1 MFILIVSGLS
11 GSGKST
17 ALRVLEDLDYFCL
30 DNLPPQLINTFL
42 NLCEKSS
49 KKINKIALGIDIR
62 EGEFLNKIHK
72 EIKFLKDSGN
82 SVEFIF
88 LESSNET
95 LIKRFKETRR
105 KHPLAQKG
113 NLKEGIEIE
122 RLALKKIRKSSDHV
136 IDTSLLNI
144 HQLKKI
150 INEIYGD
157 SEKQQI
163 IINIMSYGY
172 KYGIPDDTDLMID
185 VRFLPNPQ
193 FIDKL
198 KHLDGT
204 DKRIQNYVLKNEE
217 STIFLK
223 KLVDLLDFLFEKY
236 ILEGKSYLNLS
247 IGCTGGKHRSVVIVE
262 ELVNKFK
269 KYKPNRIHRDKDRP
283 RI

>member
-1 MFILIVSGLS
+1 MFILILSGLS

-17 ALRVLEDLDYFCL
+17 ALGVLEDLDYFCL
-30 DNLPPQLINTFL
+30 DKLPPQLINTFL

-82 SVEFIF
+82 SVEFLF

-113 NLKEGIEIE
+113 NLKEGIENE
-122 RLALKKIRKSSDHV
+122 RLALKRIRKSSDHV
-136 IDTSLLNI
+136 IDTSFLNI

-150 INEIYGD
+150 IKEIYGD
-157 SEKQQI
+157 SEKQQLI
-163 IINIMSYGY
+163 MNIMSFGY
-172 KYGIPDDTDLMID
+172 KYGIPDDTDLMFD

-204 DKRIQNYVLKNEE
+204 DKRIKNYVLKNEE
-217 STIFLK
+217 STLFLK

-236 ILEGKSYLNLS
+236 IIEGKSYLNLS

-262 ELVNKFK
+262 ELINKFK
-269 KYKPNRIHRDKDRP
+269 KYKPNIIHRDKERP